1 MWQFVPLSDD
11 MLYGA
16 GGPPGPLVPYRLGVA
31 CWHAL
36 SDVAQPQP
44 QQQPA
49 AARFAA
55 ADCEAQRCTDSVSP
69 GFTPSFSAM
78 PALSSSTYCAAPLDG

>member
-16 GGPPGPLVPYRLGVA
+16 GGPPGPLVPYRSGVA
-31 CWHAL
+31 CWRAL
-36 SDVAQPQP
+36 SGVAQPQP
-44 QQQPA
+44 A
-49 AARFAA
+49 AVRGAVAI
-55 ADCEAQRCTDSVSP
+55 DEAQCRTDSVSP

-78 PALSSSTYCAAPLDG
+78 PALSSSTYCAGPLDG

>member
-16 GGPPGPLVPYRLGVA
+16 GGTPGPLVPYRSGVA
-31 CWHAL
+31 CWRAL
-36 SDVAQPQP
+36 SDVAQPQ
-44 QQQPA
+44 A
-49 AARFAA
+49 VAVRGAA
-55 ADCEAQRCTDSVSP
+55 ADREAQRCTDSVSP
-69 GFTPSFSAM
+69 GFTPSFSAT

>member
-16 GGPPGPLVPYRLGVA
+16 GGPPGPRVPYRWGVA
-31 CWHAL
+31 CWRAL
-36 SDVAQPQP
+36 SEVAQPQ
-44 QQQPA
+44 A
-49 AARFAA
+49 VAARGATV
-55 ADCEAQRCTDSVSP
+55 DCEAQRCTDSVSP